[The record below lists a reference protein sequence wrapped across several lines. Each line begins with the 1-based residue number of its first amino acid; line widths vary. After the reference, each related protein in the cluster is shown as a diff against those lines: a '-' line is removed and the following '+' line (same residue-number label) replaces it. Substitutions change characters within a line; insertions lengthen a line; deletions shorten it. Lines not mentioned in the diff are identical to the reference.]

1 VTDVNIG
8 GVQNPQQPATSGVY
22 TFSLVRDDIIRDAMQ
37 NLGLLEESEIP
48 TAREITD
55 CARKLNMIVKQL
67 AGRMDKAPGW
77 KMWQR
82 ERGDLFLSTQK
93 FSYDLGQLGDH
104 CAGGVTGR
112 AEPVTYN
119 ATNLGPNLA
128 PGATVLPVT
137 STVAMNIN
145 DFIGILIGADLF
157 WTTISAVTAGVSVTI
172 PAPGLPAAAAGG
184 TQIFNYTRQVQRP
197 VEIETANLHQID
209 GTDTPLTMMTLP
221 TYEALPNK
229 VQPTFTQ
236 DPTAIYY
243 EPRTKNLAGR
253 LYIDCAG
260 AQDVTKII
268 HFVFLREAQDFVNP
282 GDLPDF
288 PQEYYNLL
296 CWDLTFAIHPMF
308 DCDWTPAMAALYAR
322 SIGPARE
329 QTPSRDESYFQPED
343 PDQGY

>member
-1 VTDVNIG
+1 MTDLNIG

-37 NLGLLEESEIP
+37 NLALLEESEIP
-48 TAREITD
+48 SAREITD

-67 AGRMDKAPGW
+67 AGKMDKAPGW

-82 ERGDLFLSTQK
+82 ERGDLFLSTSK
-93 FSYDLGQLGDH
+93 YAYDLGQLGDN

-119 ATNLGPNLA
+119 ATNLGAAQA
-128 PGATVLPVT
+128 PGATVLPVA

-145 DFIGILIGADLF
+145 DFIGILVGSDLF
-157 WTTISAVTAGVSVTI
+157 WTTISAVGVGTVTI
-172 PAPGLPAAAAGG
+172 PAPGLPAAAAGSA
-184 TQIFNYTRQVQRP
+184 QIFNYTKKVQRP
-197 VEIETANLHQID
+197 VDIETALLRDIN
-209 GTDTPLTMMTLP
+209 GTDTPLTIMLLP
-221 TYEALPNK
+221 TYEALPTK
-229 VQPTFTQ
+229 TQPGFVQ

-260 AQDVTKII
+260 AQDVTKVI
-268 HFVFLREAQDFVNP
+268 HLVFLREAQDFVNP

-296 CWDLTFAIHPMF
+296 CWDLTYAIHPMF
-308 DCDWTPAMAALYAR
+308 DCDWTPGMAALYAR

-329 QTPSRDESYFQPED
+329 QTPSRESAYFQPD
-343 PDQGY
+343 DDDSNY

>member
-1 VTDVNIG
+1 MTDVNIG
-8 GVQNPQQPATSGVY
+8 GVQNPQQPSTSGVY
-22 TFSLVRDDIIRDAMQ
+22 TFSLVRDDVIRDAMQ
-37 NLGLLEESEIP
+37 NLALLEESEIP
-48 TAREITD
+48 TAREVTD

-67 AGRMDKAPGW
+67 AGKMDKAPGW

-82 ERGDLFLSTQK
+82 ERGDLFLSPTQ

-119 ATNLGPNLA
+119 ATTLSTAQAL
-128 PGATVLPVT
+128 GATVLPVA
-137 STVAMNIN
+137 SIVAVNIN
-145 DFIGILIGADLF
+145 DYIGILIGNALY
-157 WTTISAVTAGVSVTI
+157 WTTVSAVGVGTVTI
-172 PAPGLPAAAAGG
+172 PAPGLSGAAAAGA
-184 TQIFNYTRQVQRP
+184 QIFNYTKNVQRP
-197 VEIETANLHQID
+197 VSIETALLRDIN
-209 GTDTPLTMMTLP
+209 GTDTPLTDMTLP
-221 TYEALPNK
+221 TYEALPTK
-229 VQPTFTQ
+229 VQPGFVQ

-243 EPRTKNLAGR
+243 EPRRANLAGR

-260 AQDVTKII
+260 AQDVTKVI

-296 CWDLTFAIHPMF
+296 CWELTFAIHPMF
-308 DCDWTPAMAALYAR
+308 DCDWTQGMQAQYAR
-322 SIGPARE
+322 AITPARE

>member
-1 VTDVNIG
+1 MTDVNIG

-37 NLGLLEESEIP
+37 NLALLEESEIP

-67 AGRMDKAPGW
+67 AGKMDKAPGW

-82 ERGDLFLSTQK
+82 ERADLFLSTTK
-93 FSYDLGQLGDH
+93 FSYDLGQLGDN

-112 AEPVTYN
+112 AQPVTYN
-119 ATNLGPNLA
+119 ATTLGAAQAL
-128 PGATVLPVT
+128 GATVLPVA
-137 STVAMNIN
+137 SIVAMNIN
-145 DFIGILIGADLF
+145 DFIGILVGSDLF
-157 WTTISAVTAGVSVTI
+157 WTTISAVGVGNVTI
-172 PAPGLPAAAAGG
+172 PAPGLPAAAAAGA
-184 TQIFNYTRQVQRP
+184 QIFNYTVKAQRP
-197 VEIETANLHQID
+197 VSIETALLRDIN
-209 GTDTPLTMMTLP
+209 GTDTPLTDMTLP
-221 TYEALPNK
+221 VYEALPTK
-229 VQPTFTQ
+229 VQPGFVQ

-243 EPRTKNLAGR
+243 EPRTANLGGR

-260 AQDVTKII
+260 AQDVTKVI
-268 HFVFLREAQDFVNP
+268 HLVYLRQAQDFVNP

-308 DCDWTPAMAALYAR
+308 DCDWTQGMQAQYAR
-322 SIGPARE
+322 AITPARE
-329 QTPSRDESYFQPED
+329 QTPSREAAYFQPDDED
-343 PDQGY
+343 MS